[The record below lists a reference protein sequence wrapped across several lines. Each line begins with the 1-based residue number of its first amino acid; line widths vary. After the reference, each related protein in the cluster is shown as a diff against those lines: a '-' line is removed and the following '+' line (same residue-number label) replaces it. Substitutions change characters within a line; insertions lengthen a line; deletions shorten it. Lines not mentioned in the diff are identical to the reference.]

1 MNIFKVLN
9 KSGKMALSALQAVG
23 LTAVVG
29 AAGIGA
35 WQYLSGPADD
45 NNAFNPAQYNP
56 GEVVYVAGAN
66 TGSYG
71 SSSYGHGD
79 PGSSVQV
86 SAQTLK
92 RLDRQAMAE
101 RAAREME
108 EEASQIYSSE
118 PGPSAYQMGATE
130 GLGMGANYVSDSD
143 SNSSPFGDMQQSTAG
158 VQDMIAKAQQQIAG
172 AAQGKKP
179 ADQGAAGG
187 AASLGS
193 VTPNWSRGGSGSGG
207 AGGGSSFA
215 LQNSGKNKGRGSR
228 GAATVDPQAALANAQ
243 AQAAGMLEGARIKG
257 RSSFGNMET
266 LGGNR
271 NASIEKSGRSQQAKD
286 DMEFFTKRSIDVAK
300 NKHRSN
306 TEANVFLAST
316 QISGGMRI
324 AAENVTTGQGQ
335 GSKDFTNDY
344 EAQLRGIRAWGTGT
358 GGIGDTE
365 LNRARERQR
374 LMLTLWIV
382 TPLVLMMIPWIG
394 TFASIGYSLLSN
406 PYTAVAG
413 AGYLWAAGIMSA
425 IALGG
430 IATLE
435 AFAGIYQSHWG
446 GNGLSTASYII
457 GGVLA
462 AGVGTA
468 WIPAVGAW
476 MGQLQLW
483 LATTAPALLGTGA
496 AWLATKYGDPTGGSS
511 AGTSEAKE

>member
-1 MNIFKVLN
+1 MNIFKILN

-66 TGSYG
+66 TGNYG

-101 RAAREME
+101 QAAREME
-108 EEASQIYSSE
+108 EDASQIYSSD

-143 SNSSPFGDMQQSTAG
+143 SNSSPFGTVQQSMAG
-158 VQDMIAKAQQQIAG
+158 VQDMIAKAQQQVAG

-179 ADQGAAGG
+179 ADQAAAGG
-187 AASLGS
+187 APSLGS
-193 VTPNWSRGGSGSGG
+193 VTPNWSRGSSGSGG
-207 AGGGSSFA
+207 TGGGSSFA
-215 LQNSGKNKGRGSR
+215 LQDSGKNKGRGGR
-228 GAATVDPQAALANAQ
+228 GATTVDPQAALANAQ

-257 RSSFGNMET
+257 RSSFGNLET

-271 NASIEKSGRSQQAKD
+271 NASIDKSGRGQQAKD

-344 EAQLRGIRAWGTGT
+344 EAQLRGIRTWGT
-358 GGIGDTE
+358 DTSATE
-365 LNRARERQR
+365 AQHNADRSAL
-374 LMLTLWIV
+374 LWFTV
-382 TPLVLMMIPWIG
+382 GAAVASLVLMVAISLFKDIPVYGWIVAAALSIVLLGLIG
-394 TFASIGYSLLSN
+394 TLIARIYTYQQAWGWEGMTIASTSVTALLLLGGVAAWTFGDAFFFKIGMSITELFGFGPAIGAGILG
-406 PYTAVAG
+406 AVGAG
-413 AGYLWAAGIMSA
+413 AGAG
-425 IALGG
+425 
-430 IATLE
+430 
-435 AFAGIYQSHWG
+435 
-446 GNGLSTASYII
+446 
-457 GGVLA
+457 LA
-462 AGVGTA
+462 AG
-468 WIPAVGAW
+468 GA
-476 MGQLQLW
+476 
-483 LATTAPALLGTGA
+483 PKTG
-496 AWLATKYGDPTGGSS
+496 K
-511 AGTSEAKE
+511 